1 MVTDLMPITGTI
13 DNDIA
18 PIIEIIVKDQLG
30 KDMIIIVMLKIIIE
44 VTTIAGIQKT
54 ADIQMTTDM
63 QEIIKSL
70 ITIESLIIAEGLT
83 KTTVKMVMENVN
95 SYYQRS

>member
-1 MVTDLMPITGTI
+1 
-13 DNDIA
+13 
-18 PIIEIIVKDQLG
+18 
-30 KDMIIIVMLKIIIE
+30 MLKIIIE

-83 KTTVKMVMENVN
+83 KTTVKMVLENVN